1 MTAFLDH
8 FLAFLLG
15 FGVVGL
21 GVLAIVD
28 STIFFFLPFAQD
40 ALLIIL
46 ISKHR
51 NLMFVYSLV
60 TVIGS
65 IIGSVLTYV
74 MMRKASKET
83 IEKQIPKRKLKRV
96 QSRIEKGGFI
106 GLVIASLLPP
116 PFPYTPFVVAAAV
129 SDLSPRKTFGAIV
142 VGRSI
147 RYFVIGALAL
157 LLGRQILRLMEAR
170 AFKLFMLGLFLL
182 AIIGTV
188 ISIYKW
194 TRR

>member
-1 MTAFLDH
+1 MTGFLDH
-8 FLAFLLG
+8 FISFLLS
-15 FGVVGL
+15 FGVIGL

-46 ISKHR
+46 VSKHR
-51 NLMFVYSLV
+51 NLMLLYSGV

-65 IIGSVLTYV
+65 VIGSILTYV
-74 MMRKASKET
+74 LMRKASKET
-83 IEKQIPKRKLKRV
+83 IEKTVPKRKLKRV

-106 GLVIASLLPP
+106 GLVIASILPP

-129 SDLSPRKTFGAIV
+129 SDLSEKKTFAAIV

-147 RYFVIGALAL
+147 RYFGIGVLAL
-157 LLGRQILRLMEAR
+157 LVGRHILRLLEAP
-170 AFKLFMLGLFLL
+170 AFKMFMLGLFLL
-182 AIIGTV
+182 AIIGSV

-194 TRR
+194 VKR